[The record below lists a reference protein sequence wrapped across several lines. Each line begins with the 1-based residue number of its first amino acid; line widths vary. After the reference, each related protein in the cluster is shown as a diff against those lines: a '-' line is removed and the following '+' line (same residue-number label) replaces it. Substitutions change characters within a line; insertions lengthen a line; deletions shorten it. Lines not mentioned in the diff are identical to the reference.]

1 MTDIGLVVDG
11 VVYVISDGYIVGG
24 VVAAGA
30 AYYTIV
36 KKNALSLAKGIYKL
50 ASVAANNLTV
60 DELNEFITAVRALQ
74 ATCTAENRKPT
85 VEELGDLGEMFYTMV
100 KS

>member
-1 MTDIGLVVDG
+1 
-11 VVYVISDGYIVGG
+11 
-24 VVAAGA
+24 
-30 AYYTIV
+30 
-36 KKNALSLAKGIYKL
+36 
-50 ASVAANNLTV
+50 
-60 DELNEFITAVRALQ
+60 LNEFITAVRALQ